1 MKTIDEMLSSVAESM
16 NIGNDFDK
24 NQKKSK
30 SEEIIV
36 SNEIISKPNILS
48 ETKTYSIK
56 HERLSLS
63 LAKELAKAVEI
74 ASDIIGIK
82 TVVAVVNEGANL
94 ILLHAM
100 DDAYIA
106 SVDIAKDKA
115 YTSAALKMSTHE
127 ALELSRGGALDG
139 LTNTNGIM
147 LLGGGEP
154 LLVNG
159 KLYGAIGVSGG
170 TKDQDITLSK
180 TAAEI
185 FKILIK

>member
-1 MKTIDEMLSSVAESM
+1 MKTIDEMLYLVAE
-16 NIGNDFDK
+16 NIGIGNDSDNNK
-24 NQKKSK
+24 NK
-30 SEEIIV
+30 SENEKKIV
-36 SNEIISKPNILS
+36 SNEVITKSNPISENK
-48 ETKTYSIK
+48 EYSIK
-56 HERLSLS
+56 HERLSLA
-63 LAKELAKAVEI
+63 LAKELARAVEI
-74 ASDIIGIK
+74 ASGIMGIK

-106 SVDIAKDKA
+106 SVDIARDKA
-115 YTSAALKMSTHE
+115 YTSAALKMPTYE

-154 LLVNG
+154 LVVNNR
-159 KLYGAIGVSGG
+159 LYGAVGVSGG
-170 TKDQDITLSK
+170 TKDQDITLAK

-185 FKILIK
+185 FKNLIK